1 MRGAVKLPPRPE
13 SMPATNT
20 TIGVIA
26 TDAILTKA
34 QAHKVAQM
42 AHDGMARAIRP
53 THTLFEG
60 DTIFCMATGRRKLP
74 EIPGYYGPMYAQAVS
89 DIGHAA
95 AKCMSR
101 AIISAIL
108 TAKSMAGM
116 TAFWNCGYPIPAV
129 QILPAGLVLKSLAM
143 ISLRI

>member
-1 MRGAVKLPPRPE
+1 V
-13 SMPATNT
+13 
-20 TIGVIA
+20 VA

-53 THTLFEG
+53 AHTLFEG
-60 DTIFCMATGRRKLP
+60 DTIFCMATGKRKLP
-74 EIPGYYGPMYAQAVS
+74 EVPGYYGPVHARAVS

-95 AKCMSR
+95 ADCMSR

-116 TAFWNCGYPIPAV
+116 TAFCD
-129 QILPAGLVLKSLAM
+129 LED
-143 ISLRI
+143 R